1 MLKKNK
7 PQPQDDYFK
16 QKYQMKKAIA
26 AALSFDIVTEI
37 EIAQKVELIRNPD
50 EITVIHITLIQRS
63 SSIHVNKKC
72 YKAETCLKF
81 KILFQLLIRWF
92 KEFELKAR
100 FIFAD
105 DHFFERHYYCCGL
118 KVSCHIIFIDDTL
131 KIPNGLQFSYKLI
144 RFGPFPCQKLGLDEK
159 MKSITTP
166 TLAIGEYS
174 LFEKNITLEY
184 LNRKEKNPNCW
195 ITATTD
201 D

>member
-1 MLKKNK
+1 MLKKK

-50 EITVIHITLIQRS
+50 EITVMHITLIQRS

-92 KEFELKAR
+92 KDVYRYHLNKKLELFLLVNTFLR
-100 FIFAD
+100 D
-105 DHFFERHYYCCGL
+105 
-118 KVSCHIIFIDDTL
+118 
-131 KIPNGLQFSYKLI
+131 
-144 RFGPFPCQKLGLDEK
+144 
-159 MKSITTP
+159 ITT
-166 TLAIGEYS
+166 AADWKFRAMSYS
-174 LFEKNITLEY
+174 
-184 LNRKEKNPNCW
+184 
-195 ITATTD
+195 
-201 D
+201 